1 MPLTTALITVGALL
15 VATVVVGVVW
25 RLGDGRRRR
34 ATGSVDISRL
44 GLLRGRSAL
53 VLFSTETCSRCP
65 QVRRMLHAVASERG
79 AIDVH
84 DVDLTHRADLAAE
97 NHVLSTP
104 TTLLVDADARIV
116 ARFVGVPRRDE
127 IAAAL
132 DELPA
137 RQETA

>member
-65 QVRRMLHAVASERG
+65 QVHRMLHAVASERG

-137 RQETA
+137 LQETA

>member
-1 MPLTTALITVGALL
+1 MPLSSALGTVAVLL
-15 VATVVVGVVW
+15 AATIGVGLVW
-25 RLGDGRRRR
+25 RLRDGRRRR
-34 ATGSVDISRL
+34 ATGVVDVTRL
-44 GLLRGRSAL
+44 GLLRERAAL

-65 QVRRMLHAVASERG
+65 QVRRMLRELASERG

-84 DVDLTHRADLAAE
+84 DVDLTHRPDLASE
-97 NHVLSTP
+97 NRVLTTP
-104 TTLLVDADARIV
+104 TTLLIGADARVV

-127 IAAAL
+127 MIAAL